1 MANGLICQETLTTT
15 PKYKIKSGYK
25 TPGRSKPAGTGM
37 KVATS
42 CSPPDYL
49 TARLVAPPP
58 PYRLTPS
65 PTPSPPP
72 PYPFSTSLDLMCH
85 EQVPYDNSRKGFF
98 IFVSA
103 INFLK
108 NHAKKLFLFH
118 KIILAGRIRECKGTF
133 IFHSCNK

>member
-15 PKYKIKSGYK
+15 PKYKIKNGYK
-25 TPGRSKPAGTGM
+25 TPGRSVPAGTGM

-85 EQVPYDNSRKGFF
+85 EQVSYDNSRKGFF
-98 IFVSA
+98 CFCAPGQLPRIHSMLEKFCKS
-103 INFLK
+103 
-108 NHAKKLFLFH
+108 
-118 KIILAGRIRECKGTF
+118 KIKHI
-133 IFHSCNK
+133 